1 MAILSNLFSIL
12 FNLIS
17 TYNFKLSVAW
27 LLSSKEQIEL
37 SEKLGKHGQS
47 MSKPVNLIL
56 PFIIY
61 NLEGDDRDEFTS
73 DMPWILKKFVLPVI
87 WKKKWAKMKPF
98 LLV

>member
-1 MAILSNLFSIL
+1 MKKISIL
-12 FNLIS
+12 ILLIIALS
-17 TYNFKLSVAW
+17 CENSKLIEFKNDFQ
-27 LLSSKEQIEL
+27 KDI
-37 SEKLGKHGQS
+37 
-47 MSKPVNLIL
+47 VNAAIDRTNKT
-56 PFIIY
+56 IIY